1 MTGTI
6 RTILVDQDPLAE
18 TSSRPADL
26 LMEHQW
32 YRMPSGRIAEVQRFE
47 TVDGMS
53 AVVVRYLNDDGDLVR
68 GSGEF
73 TLRLSAFLKITK
85 RVEVSRG

>member
-1 MTGTI
+1 MSMA
-6 RTILVDQDPLAE
+6 VASDFN
-18 TSSRPADL
+18 PAFPQHAPTVML
-26 LMEHQW
+26 EVHQW
-32 YRMPSGRIAEVQRFE
+32 FRMPSGRVAEIQRFE
-47 TVDGMS
+47 TADGMA

-73 TLRLSAFLKITK
+73 TMRLSAFLKITK

>member
-1 MTGTI
+1 MSMAAAI
-6 RTILVDQDPLAE
+6 NLN
-18 TSSRPADL
+18 PAFPQQTPGVML
-26 LMEHQW
+26 EVHQW
-32 YRMPSGRIAEVQRFE
+32 FRMPSGRIAEVQRFE
-47 TVDGMS
+47 TVDDMA

-73 TLRLSAFLKITK
+73 TMRLSAFLKITK